1 MRAKRGS
8 RNGEQSTRTA
18 DADLILE
25 YYLYVVGIPAGCG
38 ILTGLD
44 APEDHDSHLASRRRS
59 GSDIQLAFSRPVTPY
74 LGSARVEVKV
84 VREFV
89 ISRPHFTHR
98 ECPRIGFGQTD
109 RDPRF
114 LETRVRDGSDGAVVA
129 IDTDNISAASA
140 SSVDP
145 RITCSLLSSRSPRF
159 PTSRQTFRIG
169 APGEVTCMCHR
180 RTRSRRHTCRERRP
194 RNRTRPFHQS
204 AN

>member
-1 MRAKRGS
+1 MILCRERDARSLIYVRNRDARKNKKCARRGS

-74 LGSARVEVKV
+74 LGSARIEVKV

-89 ISRPHFTHR
+89 ISRPHFTPR
-98 ECPRIGFGQTD
+98 ECPRIAFGQTD
-109 RDPRF
+109 RDPRRF
-114 LETRVRDGSDGAVVA
+114 LETRVRDGSDGAGSVVGQR
-129 IDTDNISAASA
+129 IVAAE
-140 SSVDP
+140 
-145 RITCSLLSSRSPRF
+145 I
-159 PTSRQTFRIG
+159 
-169 APGEVTCMCHR
+169 
-180 RTRSRRHTCRERRP
+180 
-194 RNRTRPFHQS
+194 
-204 AN
+204 